1 MLWPASVLGGLA
13 GFTLASIPGALLG
26 GLLGRW
32 LDRRLQLHDWHDLRE
47 RLGGLSAEQRDARLL
62 LQLLGRVA
70 AADSQQAAAQ
80 QRLLAQETQRLG
92 LQPALAREAFARGR
106 EDLQLARV
114 LRRLRQR
121 PARIDTVL
129 RACWRMAWAG
139 GRCTAA
145 ARALLGVWAELLGR
159 TPAQLAALE
168 ASARGLA
175 LAPPPAGDAYREALQ
190 LLGVAAD
197 APLAEVRQAYRRQLG
212 RHHPDRFAR
221 GDAAQQAAATERT
234 RRLQEAWALLRERHR
249 GR

>member
-1 MLWPASVLGGLA
+1 MLWPASALGGVA
-13 GFTLASIPGALLG
+13 GFVLASIPGALLG

-47 RLGGLSAEQRDARLL
+47 RLDGMSAAQRDARLL

-70 AADSQQAAAQ
+70 AADPLATAAQ
-80 QRLLAQETQRLG
+80 QRLLRQEIQRLA
-92 LQPALAREAFARGR
+92 LDPALAREAFARGH
-106 EDLQLARV
+106 EDLQLARA

-129 RACWRMAWAG
+129 RACWRMAWVG
-139 GRCTAA
+139 GHCTPA

-175 LAPPPAGDAYREALQ
+175 LAPPAGDTYREALQ

-197 APLAEVRQAYRRQLG
+197 APLAEVRLAYRRQLG

-234 RRLQEAWALLRERHR
+234 RRLQEAWVLLRERHR
-249 GR
+249 QR

>member
-47 RLGGLSAEQRDARLL
+47 RLSGLSAEQRDARLL

-70 AADSQQAAAQ
+70 AADPQPAAAQ
-80 QRLLAQETQRLG
+80 RRLLTQEAQRLALD
-92 LQPALAREAFARGR
+92 PALAREAFARGR
-106 EDLQLARV
+106 EDLQLERT

-121 PARIDTVL
+121 PARIDSVL

-139 GRCTAA
+139 GRCTPA

-168 ASARGLA
+168 AAARGVA
-175 LAPPPAGDAYREALQ
+175 LAAPAGDAYRQALQ

-197 APLAEVRQAYRRQLG
+197 TPLAEIRQAYRRLRS
-212 RHHPDRFAR
+212 RHHPDKLGSA
-221 GDAAQQAAATERT
+221 DAAQLAQATEMT
-234 RRLQEAWALLRERHR
+234 RQLQEAWALVSARHDQ
-249 GR
+249 G

>member
-47 RLGGLSAEQRDARLL
+47 RLDGLSAEQRDARLL

-70 AADSQQAAAQ
+70 AADPQPEAAQ
-80 QRLLAQETQRLG
+80 RRLLSQEAQRLALSPT
-92 LQPALAREAFARGR
+92 LAREAFARGR
-106 EDLQLARV
+106 EDLQLERT

-139 GRCTAA
+139 GRCTPA

-159 TPAQLAALE
+159 TPTQLAALE
-168 ASARGLA
+168 ASARGLV
-175 LAPPPAGDAYREALQ
+175 LAAPAGDAYRQALQ
-190 LLGVAAD
+190 LLGVGSD
-197 APLAEVRQAYRRQLG
+197 TPLAEIRQAYRRLRS
-212 RHHPDRFAR
+212 RHHPDKLACA
-221 GDAAQQAAATERT
+221 DPVQLAQATEKT
-234 RRLQEAWALLRERHR
+234 RQLQEAWALISARHGR
-249 GR
+249 G